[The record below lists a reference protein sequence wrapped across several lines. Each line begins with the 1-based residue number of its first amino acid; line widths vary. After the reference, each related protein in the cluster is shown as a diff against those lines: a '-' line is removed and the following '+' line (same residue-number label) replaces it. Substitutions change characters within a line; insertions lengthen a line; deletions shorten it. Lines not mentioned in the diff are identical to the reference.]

1 MPGSLHLRVGAVLVI
16 GALLAGWLL
25 WERCGL
31 RGCPSVD
38 RLAAY
43 QPGGAPVLLDRDGEP
58 FADLRP
64 VKHRLVPLDSM
75 PPHLRQAFIAVEDRR
90 FYEHRGVDWRRV
102 AGAAWA
108 DLRAGELAQGSSTIT
123 MQLARNVFPDRLPG
137 QRRTFRRKILEV
149 RVARDIERRFSKD
162 EILELYLNHIYF
174 GGGTYGIGAAAH
186 HYFRARVGELD
197 LAAAAV
203 LAALPKAPNSYDP
216 RRAPARAR
224 ARRDLVLALME
235 QQGRIDARER
245 RRAAARGLGVGRAP
259 PAPQEAD
266 RFAPYFVEAARRVL
280 EERFG
285 DDLYASPLRITTTL
299 DRTVQRAVEQEL
311 SRQLRAIENGSY
323 GPFAGPRYG
332 RAEVDPDATP
342 YLQGASVA
350 VEARTGD
357 VLALVGGRDFA
368 ESGFDRATR
377 ARRQPGSA
385 FKPFVYAAA
394 LDAGYAPSQRIS
406 DSPLRME
413 LAGGEVWEPRNFDG
427 IDQGSVTLRQ
437 ALARSRNVPTVRL
450 GTAVGLRR
458 VTQLAR
464 QAGIESAIPLV
475 PSATIGSGPLT
486 PLELAGAYTA
496 FAHGGEAARPRFI
509 QRVENAAGRRVWEPQ
524 PERRRVVSP
533 GAAYLITDILAEAV
547 DHGTATAVRRA
558 GFRGPAA
565 GKTGTTNDG
574 QDVWFVGYTPE
585 IVAAIWIGFDR
596 PRSIVANASGGRL
609 AAPAWGRMMRGVYG
623 TRPGSPGWERPET
636 IIERSVD
643 PATGLILAEG
653 CRPASGAAR
662 SEIFIRGQEPA
673 AVCPAGRDE
682 EDGPGV
688 LARIGQWGR
697 SIAARVRAWTQ
708 RHFGQE
714 KRLPP
719 PDRRDDYL
727 GAPRLPRADQIP
739 TPEVDPELYEGP
751 EEADLLG
758 VPVDPDTLWVEL
770 PEPDEPVPVPMPGD
784 TVLILRPGPQGP
796 VLDTAVVDDAGRT

>member
-1 MPGSLHLRVGAVLVI
+1 MPGSLRLRAGAVVMLS
-16 GALLAGWLL
+16 ALLAGWVL

-43 QPGGAPVLLDRDGEP
+43 QPGGASVLLDRDGEP

-64 VKHRLVPLDSM
+64 VQHRLVPLDSI
-75 PPHLRQAFIAVEDRR
+75 PAHLQQAFVAVEDRR
-90 FYEHRGVDWRRV
+90 FYEHGGVDWRRV
-102 AGAAWA
+102 AGAALA

-149 RVARDIERRFSKD
+149 RVARDIEKRFSKD

-174 GGGTYGIGAAAH
+174 GGGSYGIGAAAQ

-197 LAAAAV
+197 LPAAAL

-224 ARRDLVLALME
+224 TRRDLVLSLME
-235 QQGRIDARER
+235 QQGRISAEER
-245 RRAAARGLGVGRAP
+245 SRAAGRGLGVGRAP
-259 PAPQEAD
+259 PPPPQED
-266 RFAPYFVEAARRVL
+266 RFAPYFAEVVRRVL
-280 EERFG
+280 EDRFG
-285 DDLYASPLRITTTL
+285 DDLYAAPLRITTTL
-299 DRTVQRAVEQEL
+299 DRAVQRAAEQEL
-311 SRQLRAIENGSY
+311 SRQLRAIESGGY
-323 GPFAGPRYG
+323 GAFAGPRYG
-332 RAEVDPDATP
+332 RADADPDATP
-342 YLQGASVA
+342 YLQGAVVA

-368 ESGFDRATR
+368 ESAFDRATR

-427 IDQGSVTLRQ
+427 VDQGSVTLRQ

-450 GTAVGLRR
+450 GTAVGMRR

-464 QAGIESAIPLV
+464 QAGIESAIPMV
-475 PSATIGSGPLT
+475 PSATIGTGPLT
-486 PLELAGAYTA
+486 PLELAAAYTA
-496 FAHGGEAARPRFI
+496 FAHDGQAARPRFI
-509 QRVENAAGRRVWEPQ
+509 QRVENAAGRRVWEPK
-524 PERRRVVSP
+524 PDRRRVLSS
-533 GAAYLITDILAEAV
+533 GAAYLVTDILADAV
-547 DHGTATAVRRA
+547 DHGTGTAVRKA

-565 GKTGTTNDG
+565 GKTGTTNEG

-585 IVAAIWIGFDR
+585 MVAAIWIGFDR
-596 PRSIVANASGGRL
+596 PRTIVADASGGRL
-609 AAPAWGRMMRGVYG
+609 AAPAWGRIMRSVYG
-623 TRPGSPGWERPET
+623 AGPTTPGWERPDA
-636 IIERSVD
+636 IIERDVD
-643 PATGLILAEG
+643 PATGLVLAEG

-673 AVCPAGRDE
+673 AVCPAGRED

-697 SIAARVRAWTQ
+697 SVMARVRGWTR

-727 GAPRLPRADQIP
+727 GAPRLPRADQVP
-739 TPEVDPELYEGP
+739 TPEVDAELYVGP
-751 EEADLLG
+751 EEVDLLG
-758 VPVDPDTLWVEL
+758 VPVDPETLWIEL
-770 PEPDEPVPVPMPGD
+770 PDPDEPAPAPVPGD
-784 TVLILRPGPQGP
+784 TVLLLRPGPQGP
-796 VLDTAVVDDAGRT
+796 VLDTAVVDDDGA